1 MTTPSYQRGDVV
13 LLSFPF
19 KSNDRATKRPALVL
33 LDTGDADLVLARVTS
48 RAARTANDVEIEEW
62 QEAGLLLP
70 SIVRLDKLVTLEKK
84 LVERTLGA
92 LAPSDKSKV
101 GETLKSLWQLD

>member
-1 MTTPSYQRGDVV
+1 MV

-19 KSNDRATKRPALVL
+19 TSNDRVTKRPALVL

-62 QEAGLLLP
+62 QKAGLLLP
-70 SIVRLDKLVTLEKK
+70 SIVRLDKLATLEKH
-84 LVERTLGA
+84 LVE
-92 LAPSDKSKV
+92 
-101 GETLKSLWQLD
+101 